1 MLNET
6 AMRGAQSGEVQLAGV
21 GSTWWSSQLGKITC
35 FEVATV
41 RMSLFEFAAVRTLHT
56 PWG

>member
-1 MLNET
+1 
-6 AMRGAQSGEVQLAGV
+6 MRGAQSGEVQLAGV